1 MAVTGWTHRGS
12 DDCKGDGVIEVY
24 QGESNR
30 LRIAAKGRQ
39 ALYRDNFAFDGMQRG
54 MESLALA

>member
-1 MAVTGWTHRGS
+1 VTGWTHRGS

-54 MESLALA
+54 MESLA